1 MTRTRWRRALYAF
14 GMVVAIAGCSHAPK
28 PAEGPGKAPAGPET
42 GIASYYAAKFE
53 GRMTASGERYRGS
66 ALTAAH
72 RTLPFGSRVRV
83 TNLTNGRSV
92 VVVINDRGPHKT
104 GRIIDL
110 SHEAAETIDLVDAGL
125 AKVRVERVAASSD

>member
-1 MTRTRWRRALYAF
+1 MRDALLFTGCLGLLLVACGEKRNVRAAIPSP
-14 GMVVAIAGCSHAPK
+14 VVGSL
-28 PAEGPGKAPAGPET
+28 PEV
-42 GIASYYAAKFE
+42 GVASWYGHPYH
-53 GRMTASGERYRGS
+53 GRASASGEIYDMEQM
-66 ALTAAH
+66 TAAH

-92 VVVINDRGPHKT
+92 VVVINDRGPHKK